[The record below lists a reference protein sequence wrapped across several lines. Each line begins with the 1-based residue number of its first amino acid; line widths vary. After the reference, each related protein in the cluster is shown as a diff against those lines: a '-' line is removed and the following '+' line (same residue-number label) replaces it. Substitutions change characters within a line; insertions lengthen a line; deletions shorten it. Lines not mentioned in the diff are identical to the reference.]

1 MKRLITLFIV
11 LFMGTALFAQ
21 EGLYVEELFEGK
33 GIAPVAMRR
42 NFISGS
48 QLAPYHLDT
57 YKSIAFQVAYAT
69 YLGVEDLVLKD
80 AEAAVSR
87 QIEYA
92 GDHLTSAVICLP
104 PTITGLNRF
113 LCFQAKENKGL
124 WDVTLVYLRGTASVG
139 DLDKMFNKRKQ

>member
-87 QIEYA
+87 
-92 GDHLTSAVICLP
+92 D
-104 PTITGLNRF
+104 R
-113 LCFQAKENKGL
+113 K
-124 WDVTLVYLRGTASVG
+124 SVV
-139 DLDKMFNKRKQ
+139 